1 MKRRELF
8 RRAILGTVGAAV
20 TSTLPSEA
28 AAHLHFAR
36 EFPPNQDASAELARS
51 DWKPVFLDQHQ
62 NDTLILLSDLIL
74 PATDT
79 PGAKEAL
86 VNRFI
91 DQLLAAETREIQRQF
106 LDSLAYIDGECMKRY
121 NAAFIHLPA
130 ETQLE
135 FLKLLSYPHTLV
147 TWGENRSEFAGHAH
161 FLNLKSW
168 ITRAYYSSDIGMREL
183 GWDGSPF
190 HGEFEGCTHPPGQ
203 HKQVG

>member
-8 RRAILGTVGAAV
+8 RRTLLGTIGAAV

-36 EFPPNQDASAELARS
+36 EFPPNQDASAELSRS

-62 NDTLILLSDLIL
+62 NETLIVLSDLIV

-91 DQLLAAETREIQRQF
+91 DRLLAADTREKQQEF
-106 LDSLAYIDGECMKRY
+106 LNSLGYIDGECLRRY
-121 NAAFIHLPA
+121 NTAFVHLPA
-130 ETQLE
+130 ETQFE
-135 FLKLLSYPHTLV
+135 FLKLISYPHTLV
-147 TWGENRSEFAGHAH
+147 TWGENRSAFAGHTH
-161 FLNLKSW
+161 FRDLKNW
-168 ITRAYYSSDIGMREL
+168 ITRAYYNSEIGMREL

-190 HGEFEGCTHPPGQ
+190 HGEFEGCQHPPDH
-203 HKQVG
+203 HK